1 MILEHVHEHHDLYYL
16 FKAFRIGAYKF
27 LHFLPILEEY
37 ECRHLMNHSVEKPID
52 PN

>member
-1 MILEHVHEHHDLYYL
+1 MILEHVHKYHGLHYL
-16 FKAFRIGAYKF
+16 LKASRIGAYKF

-37 ECRHLMNHSVEKPID
+37 ECRHLINLSVEKPID